1 MKKDK
6 ITFTSSNTTGGL
18 HIPPAALTISGLYTD
33 KPVEYR
39 VMPSV
44 VAAYKKQM
52 TALELANAAYS
63 LQTLANELFNALCDA
78 CGECDKCGVECPYST
93 ADFEM
98 DLELPDELM
107 ERAGLESGEKLF
119 AAAVNGGI
127 LICPAKDMP
136 SLQSVP
142 GELMEMLL
150 SCDVC
155 PEKLED
161 HIVKGDIVYGVS

>member
-6 ITFTSSNTTGGL
+6 ITFTSNNTTGGL

-39 VMPSV
+39 ILPNV

-52 TALELANAAYS
+52 TALELANAVYS
-63 LQTLANELFNALCDA
+63 LQTLASELFDALCNV
-78 CGECDKCGVECPYST
+78 CGKCDKCSVECPYST

-98 DLELPDELM
+98 DLALPDELM
-107 ERAGLESGEKLF
+107 ARAGLESDEKLF
-119 AAAVNGGI
+119 AATVNGGI
-127 LICPAKDMP
+127 LICPAKNVP

-150 SCDVC
+150 SCDAC
-155 PEKLED
+155 PEELED